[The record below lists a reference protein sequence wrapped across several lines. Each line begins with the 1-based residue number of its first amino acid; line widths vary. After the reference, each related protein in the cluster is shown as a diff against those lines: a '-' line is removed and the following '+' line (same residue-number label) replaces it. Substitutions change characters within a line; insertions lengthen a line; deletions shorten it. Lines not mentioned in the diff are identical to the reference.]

1 MTTIVDRSSII
12 QIQKTANTQS
22 EEPTV
27 PNKDLEKNK
36 KKGNLL
42 VTKTVKMVDNQCPL
56 LVSKKIKQ
64 SEDQV
69 EKKFISNKKRINEAI
84 KGKNKE
90 KKIRKDGTKN
100 SQEHEI
106 LAKLNETVSLDHLTA
121 RDNAKNQD
129 NSNAKK
135 IMEKITSSN
144 SEMIPF
150 HYFITVKLYELF
162 PFLIIGQDNLD
173 YDLPM
178 LYVTKLTMSDEID
191 LDTDE
196 ERISMIKVKR
206 DQERNHIET
215 LDGSPIGMQLI
226 DAAIWGSF
234 LPKARSLPDN

>member
-144 SEMIPF
+144 SEMIPVKKGR
-150 HYFITVKLYELF
+150 TVYHGSKSEV
-162 PFLIIGQDNLD
+162 IIGKSEIMNLSHGHTV
-173 YDLPM
+173 DLSTKRPIKNKPKKRFF
-178 LYVTKLTMSDEID
+178 LLQRNFNLKTYLKKSLINLHRKLLQNVTVL
-191 LDTDE
+191 
-196 ERISMIKVKR
+196 
-206 DQERNHIET
+206 
-215 LDGSPIGMQLI
+215 
-226 DAAIWGSF
+226 
-234 LPKARSLPDN
+234 SL